1 MSEKESPIKQ
11 EISKTYGEE
20 VLTGFD
26 ELPFKEEFISTGI
39 PSVDLATRGGMPVG
53 RMVEFYGEE
62 GSGKTG
68 LSLRMCAQVQRS
80 GGRALFVDMEYALNK
95 DWAVKMGCLPNE
107 GGFDIARPTTGEEAL
122 GIVETAA
129 DSGAYDLI
137 VVDSVATL
145 TPGGE
150 HERDM
155 GDLRVGMIAQL
166 MSASLRRLG
175 GYFYRN
181 DVVAVFINQ
190 TRTGIGR
197 GYSYK
202 TTPGGKALRFHASMR
217 VECSKDS
224 HIDDGNAD
232 NRIGYTMKTF
242 VPKNKIGVPFGVGLT
257 PVHYDSGVHLP
268 TDIIN
273 LATIYGIIQQSGSW
287 FKFQMPGSDEEKSW
301 QGIRNV
307 VEGVSQEPEVLLSI
321 LEAIEED
328 SGYPMLGG
336 ELVRMELNDM
346 VEDEEYDAETE

>member
-1 MSEKESPIKQ
+1 MSKGDSPIKK
-11 EISKTYGEE
+11 EIAKTYGDE

-26 ELPFKEEFISTGI
+26 ELPFNEEFISTGI

-95 DWAVKMGCLPNE
+95 DWAVKMGCLPDQ
-107 GGFDIARPTTGEEAL
+107 GGFDVARPATGEEAL

-150 HERDM
+150 HDRDM

-217 VECSKDS
+217 VECSKDA
-224 HIDDGNAD
+224 HIDDGNPD
-232 NRIGYTMKTF
+232 NRIGYTLKTY
-242 VPKNKIGVPFGVGLT
+242 VPKNKIGVPFGVALT
-257 PVHYDSGVHLP
+257 PVHYESGVHLP
-268 TDIIN
+268 TDIFN
-273 LATIYGIIQQSGSW
+273 LATVYGIVEQSGSW
-287 FKFQMPGSDEEKSW
+287 FKFKMPGSDEEESW
-301 QGIRNV
+301 QGSRNA
-307 VEGVSQEPEVLLSI
+307 VEALSKSPQVLLNI
-321 LEAIEED
+321 LEAIEEE

-336 ELVRMELNDM
+336 ELVRTELGDSIGE
-346 VEDEEYDAETE
+346 EDDETQD